1 MEDKIKLK
9 NFDDYLKKRLDAQ
22 EIAEIEEQAKVE
34 FEKFKNKQEENK

>member
-1 MEDKIKLK
+1 MKDTTELK
-9 NFDDYLKKRLDAQ
+9 NFDDYLKKRLNEQ